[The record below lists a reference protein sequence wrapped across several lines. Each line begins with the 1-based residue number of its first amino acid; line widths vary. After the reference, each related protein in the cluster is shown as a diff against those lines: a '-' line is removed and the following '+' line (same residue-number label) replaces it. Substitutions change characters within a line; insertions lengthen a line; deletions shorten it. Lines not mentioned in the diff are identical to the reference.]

1 MMKLSQ
7 WSWLLGVLS
16 YVILGVLRRSG
27 FLSEGTSLGTPG
39 LITFLMLLLSAGI
52 GIVLGVVSWKRK
64 EANVWWVMGAIA
76 LNIIMALAGVSL
88 VLAD

>member
-1 MMKLSQ
+1 MKLSQ
-7 WSWLLGVLS
+7 WSWLFGILS

-27 FLSEGTSLGTPG
+27 FFAGGTSPG
-39 LITFLMLLLSAGI
+39 APALITFLLLLLSAGL

-64 EANVWWVMGAIA
+64 EVKAWWTFGSIA
-76 LNIIMALAGVSL
+76 LNIVMALAGVGL